1 MVHEV
6 QLLKFC
12 LHFTNT
18 SFIGLISSSLQRAVF
33 QGLSQEAL
41 SACIQSLLG
50 AADSISKNKVRICAL
65 GIVSTAPSPLYI

>member
-1 MVHEV
+1 M
-6 QLLKFC
+6 QLLKFW
-12 LHFTNT
+12 L
-18 SFIGLISSSLQRAVF
+18 SFADASFVGLISSSLQRAVF

-65 GIVSTAPSPLYI
+65 GMISTAPSPLYI